1 MSLRRVVAAPFK
13 RTGEDRVT
21 ESEFVVCLSLHR
33 EWFSPGQAKRVLDRA
48 RAETLVAD
56 EGDAVRAQFDPATVT
71 IPPDFSPTESLL
83 NAPSPFEDM
92 LERIVSVG
100 HEKQAAVAEINQ
112 LQQDLGLSVE
122 AAAAIY
128 AAREDV
134 DLGGTLTR
142 AIETVAARVEGE
154 SMSP

>member
-13 RTGEDRVT
+13 RAGEDRIT

-33 EWFSPGQAKRVLDRA
+33 EWFSPEQAKRVLDRA
-48 RAETLVAD
+48 RAETLVAG
-56 EGDAVRAQFDPATVT
+56 EGEAVRAQFDPAKVT
-71 IPPDFSPTESLL
+71 IPADFTPGESLL

-92 LERIVSVG
+92 LERIVAGG
-100 HEKQAAVAEINQ
+100 HEKQTAVAEINH

-128 AAREDV
+128 AARHDV
-134 DLGGTLTR
+134 DLDDSLTR
-142 AIETVAARVEGE
+142 AIEAVAARVAGDAA
-154 SMSP
+154 SP